1 MRVLPMVLNNY
12 RGSAEPYLVPL
23 AKRMRNVNPNTI
35 TWIAFLFAV
44 LAGLFFYLNNI
55 WFLLLAVLCIF
66 ANALLDALDGKVA
79 KIFGKTSK
87 RGDFLDHVLDRYA
100 DVIII
105 GGIMLSVHCHW
116 FIGLLAMLGVIF
128 ASYMGTQAQALGLKR
143 DYGGILGRADRL
155 VILIIVPLIQFLTYI
170 TLNGRLWMFT
180 PIEYA
185 MIWFAIA
192 GHVTA
197 IQRGIRAWDRLG
209 PYR

>member
-1 MRVLPMVLNNY
+1 MVLNNY
-12 RGSAEPYLVPL
+12 RGSADPYLVPI
-23 AKRMRNVNPNTI
+23 ARKMRNVNPNTI

-55 WFLLLAVLCIF
+55 WFLLLAALCIF

-79 KIFGKTSK
+79 KLYKKTTK

-100 DVIII
+100 DVFII
-105 GGIMLSVHCHW
+105 GGIMLSVHCQW

-128 ASYMGTQAQALGLKR
+128 ASYMGTQAQALGLSR

-155 VILIIVPLIQFLTYI
+155 VILIIVPLIQFLAYI
-170 TLNGRLWMFT
+170 ILDGRLWLFT

-192 GHVTA
+192 GHITA
-197 IQRGIRAWDRLG
+197 IQRGIRAWGRLG
-209 PYR
+209 RFH